1 MGDFPAISREAGSLT
16 YSIDEFAR
24 MLRIGRSKAYAEA
37 QQKGEIAGVRV
48 IRIGRLYRVPKAP
61 ADKLLNGEIA

>member
-1 MGDFPAISREAGSLT
+1 
-16 YSIDEFAR
+16 